1 MKDDPRFE
9 WIQEYRE
16 GTASAE
22 TTSNLEGALRDD
34 PKFRLHFL
42 EYLNVD
48 GALAART
55 VAVSPEMQAA
65 GGSFSPRKERVRRVP
80 WLPMAASMA
89 LAGLIGWGVQTVR
102 IPFAT
107 VTSSAGSGLSQGAAL
122 RGSALRFDVGVVE
135 FLTRK
140 GARVVVEAPAEFR
153 FESAERLRVLRG
165 KVAADVPPEAKGF
178 TVVTSNG
185 SAVDLGTRFGVD
197 VSASAEA
204 EIHVFQGEVIAQA
217 KGNLTKQSLHTGEAL
232 IMNHGVGTSR
242 DLRSAAFIQPD
253 EMPQLAAGLSSGQ
266 RSRAQASLAGVRK
279 DLALIALFDFTA
291 PEPFPGVFR
300 MAQGRWPGSRAP
312 EFVHTGDHLKVNVGA
327 EQEWAQ
333 LTLAAWVRIDQLGSP
348 YQSLYHT
355 DGWQQETPGQV
366 HWMITRD
373 STMRL
378 ALKGNTLALGS
389 IENAGYPDSV
399 TSVMPERGRWVHLAT
414 VYNSETKTVRFFLN
428 GQFDKETRQEI
439 AYPARLGAA
448 QIGNWNREDRKLSGR
463 MDELLLLGRALSD
476 SEVRALFQSGN
487 PYR

>member
-9 WIQEYRE
+9 WIQEYRD
-16 GTASAE
+16 GSASAE
-22 TTSNLEGALRDD
+22 TTSNLERALHDD
-34 PKFRLHFL
+34 PEFRLQFL

-48 GALAART
+48 GALASQSKAGSAET
-55 VAVSPEMQAA
+55 HGA
-65 GGSFSPRKERVRRVP
+65 GGAFFSRMEQVRKIP
-80 WLPMAASMA
+80 WIPMAASMT
-89 LAGLIGWGVQTVR
+89 LAGLIGWGVQNVR

-107 VTSSAGSGLSQGAAL
+107 VTSSAGAGFSQGAAL
-122 RGSALRFDVGVVE
+122 RGDSLRFDVGVVE

-140 GARVVVEAPAEFR
+140 GARIVVEAPAEVR

-217 KGNLTKQSLHTGEAL
+217 KGNSTKQSLHTGEAL
-232 IMNHGVGTSR
+232 TMNHGVGTSR

-266 RSRAQASLAGVRK
+266 RVRALASLEVLRK
-279 DLALIALFDFTA
+279 DPALIALFDFA
-291 PEPFPGVFR
+291 SKEPLPGVFR

-312 EFVHTGDHLKVNVGA
+312 EFVHTGDHLKVNVGT
-327 EQEWAQ
+327 EQEWPQ

-378 ALKGNTLALGS
+378 ALRGNTLAPGS
-389 IENAGYPDSV
+389 LENAGYPDSV

-414 VYNSETKTVRFFLN
+414 VYNSETRTVRFFLN

-476 SEVRALFQSGN
+476 AEIRELFQSGN